1 MNMDKHIKTEER
13 KDKGFVKVW
22 CDEGHYITNW
32 DKQDIK
38 DYTDAKIMYCPL
50 IYDISKYYCVTDEEH
65 TRYLAE
71 QEAKARE
78 EENNK
83 E

>member
-1 MNMDKHIKTEER
+1 MDKEIKTEVR

-22 CDEGHYITNW
+22 CENGHYITNW
-32 DKQDIK
+32 NKQNIE
-38 DYTDAKIMYCPL
+38 DYTDAKIMYCP
-50 IYDISKYYCVTDEEH
+50 IGFDISTYYCVSDEEH
-65 TRYLAE
+65 TRYLEE

-83 E
+83 Q